1 MGFGVLVRVAVGVG
15 LAVVGVAVAVVGAA
29 VVGATVVGAAVVGAA
44 VVRVGDADRVIVGV
58 AVGSGSLEL
67 PREAHSAPAP
77 RPSRIARSTAT
88 MIGSLD
94 VFCSGSGSSGGPEGG
109 ICIVG

>member
-1 MGFGVLVRVAVGVG
+1 MGLGVFVGVGVGVG
-15 LAVVGVAVAVVGAA
+15 LAGVGVAVAEVGAA
-29 VVGATVVGAAVVGAA
+29 EVGATVVGAAVVGAA
-44 VVRVGDADRVIVGV
+44 VLRVGDADRVIVGV

-67 PREAHSAPAP
+67 LRDAHSAPAP
-77 RPSRIARSTAT
+77 RPNRIASSTAT